1 MSGLPPD
8 ARAQGARAQ
17 DGITIGHLAMLGLR
31 RNPERP
37 AFVQDGRAWSRRH
50 VASGISAMARAL
62 LRLGLRPGDGVS
74 ALMANRPEVFMVR
87 TAAQLIGCRYT
98 ALNRLAGPAD
108 LAHILRDAEIR
119 LLVHDPAEAE
129 RAHAAAEA
137 AGCPLVLS
145 LGGGGGRARDLEAA
159 AAEESGDDFQP
170 VGDDEAL
177 GQISYTGGTTGQ
189 PKGVMLPHRALVQC
203 ATMML
208 AEYDWPAV
216 PRMLL
221 ATPLSHAAGSLVI
234 PVLLRGGTVHVLG
247 GFEPEPYLRGIGEQG
262 INCGFGVP
270 TMIRALLAEPSLSRA
285 RTRGLETFIYGAA
298 PIAPATLLEAM
309 ERIGPVF
316 MQLYG
321 QTEAPN
327 TVCLLRRAEHDPARP
342 ALLSSCGQPMAGV
355 DVRLLAEDGTPVP
368 RGEPG
373 EICVRGRLVMRGYWK
388 RPQETEETLRHGWL
402 HTGDIAREDEGGFL
416 HIVDRRKD
424 MIISGGFN
432 VYPREVEDALAT
444 HPDVAAAAVIGVPD
458 ARWGERVQ
466 AFVVPRGGR
475 RPDEAALAEHVRALK
490 GPVQA
495 PKSVVLVDALPTTPI
510 GKIDKKALR
519 AGFWREGA
527 RQVH

>member
-1 MSGLPPD
+1 MSRRD
-8 ARAQGARAQ
+8 ARSGV
-17 DGITIGHLAMLGLR
+17 TIAELAMLGLR
-31 RNPERP
+31 RAPQRP
-37 AFVQDGRAWSRRH
+37 AFIQDGREWRRAH
-50 VASGISAMARAL
+50 VAGRINALARAL
-62 LRLGLRPGDGVS
+62 LKQGLHPGDGVS
-74 ALMANRPEVFMVR
+74 ALMANRPEVFMLR

-98 ALNRLAGPAD
+98 ALNLLAGPAD

-119 LLVHDPAEAE
+119 LLAHDPAQAD

-137 AGCPLVLS
+137 AGCPMILAM
-145 LGGGGGRARDLEAA
+145 GGGGPRDLLEAA
-159 AAEESGDDFQP
+159 ESESDADLESLADDGD
-170 VGDDEAL
+170 L

-208 AEYDWPAV
+208 AEYDWPEA

-221 ATPLSHAAGSLVI
+221 ATPLSHAAGSLVV
-234 PVLLRGGTVHVLG
+234 PTLLRGGTVHVLP
-247 GFEPEPYLRGIGEQG
+247 GFEPEPYLRAMAEQG
-262 INCGFGVP
+262 ITAGFGVP
-270 TMIRALLAEPSLSRA
+270 TMIRALLQDPALQRLRPPR
-285 RTRGLETFIYGAA
+285 LETFIYGAS

-327 TVCLLRRAEHDPARP
+327 TICLLRRAEHDPRRP
-342 ALLSSCGQPMAGV
+342 ELLSSCGQPMAGV
-355 DVRLLAEDGTPVP
+355 RVALLDAQDRPVAP
-368 RGEPG
+368 GEPG
-373 EICVRGRLVMRGYWK
+373 EICVAGRLVMQGYWK
-388 RPQETEETLRHGWL
+388 RPAETEETLRNGWL
-402 HTGDIAREDEGGFL
+402 HTGDIAREDAEGYL

-458 ARWGERVQ
+458 ARWGELVQ
-466 AFVVPRGGR
+466 AFVVPRAGCC
-475 RPDEAALAEHVRALK
+475 PEAEALSAHVRALK

-495 PKSVVLVDALPTTPI
+495 PKRVLLVDSLPTTPI

-519 AGFWREGA
+519 AGYWGKEA
-527 RQVH
+527 RQVQ

>member
-1 MSGLPPD
+1 MSGPT
-8 ARAQGARAQ
+8 AQGTAQ
-17 DGITIGHLAMLGLR
+17 GTAQAGITMGHLALLGLR

-37 AFVQDGRAWSRRH
+37 AFVQEGQVWSRRH
-50 VASGISAMARAL
+50 VAAGIHALARAL
-62 LRLGLRPGDGVS
+62 QGFGLRPGEGVS
-74 ALMANRPEVFMVR
+74 ALMANRPEVFMLR

-98 ALNRLAGPAD
+98 ALNRLSGPAD

-119 LLVHDPAEAE
+119 LLVHDPAEAG

-137 AGCPLVLS
+137 SGCGLVLS
-145 LGGGGGRARDLEAA
+145 LGGGGARDLLAA
-159 AAEESGDDFQP
+159 AGAESDAPFDPIGDEE
-170 VGDDEAL
+170 GL

-221 ATPLSHAAGSLVI
+221 ATPLSHAAGSLVV
-234 PVLLRGGTVHVLG
+234 PALLRGGTVHVLG
-247 GFEPEPYLRGIGEQG
+247 GFEPEAYLRCIEAEG
-262 INCGFGVP
+262 INCAFGVP
-270 TMIRALLAEPSLSRA
+270 TMIRALLAEPRLSRA
-285 RTRGLETFIYGAA
+285 RTRMLETFIYGAA

-342 ALLSSCGQPMAGV
+342 ERLSACGQPMAGV
-355 DVRLLAEDGTPVP
+355 AVKLLAEDGTPVE
-368 RGEPG
+368 RGTPG

-388 RPQETEETLRHGWL
+388 RPEETAEALRHGWL
-402 HTGDIAREDEGGFL
+402 HTGDIAREDEEGYL

-466 AFVVPRGGR
+466 AFVVPRQGR
-475 RPDEAALAEHVRALK
+475 RPEEAALAAHVRALK
-490 GPVQA
+490 GAVQA
-495 PKSVVLVDALPTTPI
+495 PKTVVLVDALPTTPI

-519 AGFWREGA
+519 AGFWQEGT

>member
-1 MSGLPPD
+1 MSG
-8 ARAQGARAQ
+8 ATAQAGV
-17 DGITIGHLAMLGLR
+17 TIAHLALLGLR
-31 RNPERP
+31 RHPERP
-37 AFVQDGRAWSRRH
+37 AFAQDGQVWSRRH
-50 VASGISAMARAL
+50 VADGISAMARAL
-62 LRLGLRPGDGVS
+62 LRLGLRRGDGVS

-145 LGGGGGRARDLEAA
+145 LGGGEGRRRDLQAA
-159 AAEESGDDFQP
+159 AAEESGDDLDP
-170 VGDDEAL
+170 VGDDEDL
-177 GQISYTGGTTGQ
+177 GQLSYTGGTTGQ

-203 ATMML
+203 VTMML

-234 PVLLRGGTVHVLG
+234 PVLLRGGTVHVLS
-247 GFEPEPYLRGIGEQG
+247 GFEPEPYLRRIGEQG

-270 TMIRALLAEPSLSRA
+270 TMIRALLAEPGLSRA

-327 TVCLLRRAEHDPARP
+327 TVCLLRRASTTRRGRRCSPPAASRWPASMCGCWRRTARP
-342 ALLSSCGQPMAGV
+342 CRAASRARSACAAGWSCAATGS
-355 DVRLLAEDGTPVP
+355 
-368 RGEPG
+368 
-373 EICVRGRLVMRGYWK
+373 GRRRRR
-388 RPQETEETLRHGWL
+388 RPC
-402 HTGDIAREDEGGFL
+402 
-416 HIVDRRKD
+416 
-424 MIISGGFN
+424 
-432 VYPREVEDALAT
+432 
-444 HPDVAAAAVIGVPD
+444 AAAGCTPAISR
-458 ARWGERVQ
+458 AR
-466 AFVVPRGGR
+466 
-475 RPDEAALAEHVRALK
+475 
-490 GPVQA
+490 
-495 PKSVVLVDALPTTPI
+495 T
-510 GKIDKKALR
+510 R
-519 AGFWREGA
+519 AGTCTSSTGA
-527 RQVH
+527 RT